1 MTPEKADKIISE
13 IFELLK
19 RFIAYNEVN
28 LFDLY
33 DDLDQGDGYFNRDEL
48 TQALAK
54 CNFKVV
60 GPEHEDRIQAVFLVY
75 DRQHTRKFDYKQFLY
90 DFYQRANAKKYI
102 NSGEKF
108 FNIFEHTRQYL
119 KGKKQLSLSS
129 TFLNDYLLNDMPLLR
144 D

>member
-48 TQALAK
+48 T
-54 CNFKVV
+54 
-60 GPEHEDRIQAVFLVY
+60 
-75 DRQHTRKFDYKQFLY
+75 
-90 DFYQRANAKKYI
+90 
-102 NSGEKF
+102 
-108 FNIFEHTRQYL
+108 
-119 KGKKQLSLSS
+119 
-129 TFLNDYLLNDMPLLR
+129 
-144 D
+144 